1 MFLKET
7 LPFSHFCFT
16 SPAGWPRSL
25 CGAGHYF
32 ASAVVPPTLCCGS
45 LSCSRWRKETRGAVR
60 SRCSG
65 WVAEWYCARNGSGV
79 GGRVCLRASDG
90 GVRVTVIFVCVELQ
104 PEAASREVQESVE
117 HCEEPGRCALL
128 GGASGALPSPPSLAY
143 RTTVDPGPLSSAWA
157 AGRSGVFAG
166 FLAVEEAAAALAA
179 TAMAVERR
187 PELVGKRFLCVEVG
201 EEARP
206 ERGES
211 GRCRRGWRAGVIRA
225 VSHRDSRDP
234 DLAVRARPPIGLL
247 PHACI
252 PALL

>member
-79 GGRVCLRASDG
+79 GGRVCLGASDG

-166 FLAVEEAAAALAA
+166 FLAVEEQRPLWQRRLWRWRDGQSWWESGSCAWRSAKRRGRSAARADAAGGAGERESSELCHTGTAA
-179 TAMAVERR
+179 TRT
-187 PELVGKRFLCVEVG
+187 
-201 EEARP
+201 
-206 ERGES
+206 
-211 GRCRRGWRAGVIRA
+211 
-225 VSHRDSRDP
+225 
-234 DLAVRARPPIGLL
+234 
-247 PHACI
+247 
-252 PALL
+252 